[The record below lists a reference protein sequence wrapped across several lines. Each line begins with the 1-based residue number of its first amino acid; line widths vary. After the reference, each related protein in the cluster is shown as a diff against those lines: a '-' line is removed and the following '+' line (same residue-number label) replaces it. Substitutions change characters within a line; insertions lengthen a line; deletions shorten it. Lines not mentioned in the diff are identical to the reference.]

1 MEFFKT
7 KPVSLTETQLPQV
20 RNLQEEGVDFKIEKM
35 RMVKEEENKRRAV
48 ELQKREK
55 LKAINSMQK
64 IPVNRKFAYDF
75 DGRIL
80 NLVNFNS
87 D

>member
-1 MEFFKT
+1 
-7 KPVSLTETQLPQV
+7 
-20 RNLQEEGVDFKIEKM
+20 
-35 RMVKEEENKRRAV
+35 MVKEEEYKRRAV

-55 LKAINSMQK
+55 LKAMNSTQK

-80 NLVNFNS
+80 NLVSFNS